1 MTELNYKHLRYFWTV
16 ARVGTIAEAGRV
28 LGLAPHSIS
37 AQLATFEAALGVSLF
52 RRAGRRLELTEAGE
66 RILGHAESIFALGDE
81 IVQVVR
87 DDALRRSLPF
97 RIGIPDSMPKSV
109 AHRLIE
115 PALHVERP
123 GRLVCREA
131 PLAELLAELAV
142 HRLDLV
148 IADRPIPPDVSV
160 RGYSTLLGEST
171 LTVFAAPALAAGR
184 EGGLA
189 ALLER
194 APFLLPGADVAHRG
208 ALLQWFERARIQPQI
223 VAEFDDSALMKAFG
237 QGGAGFFVAPT
248 TIADYVCAQYGVLA
262 VGEIAD
268 VSSQVY
274 AITTERRLSH
284 PAMAAIHREAAKAL
298 GSGMG
303 GGMGGAWPGGR

>member
-1 MTELNYKHLRYFWTV
+1 MTELNFKHLRYFWTV

-28 LGLAPHSIS
+28 LDLAPHSIS
-37 AQLATFEAALGVSLF
+37 AQIATFEAALGVSLF
-52 RRAGRRLELTEAGE
+52 RRVGRRLVLTEAGE
-66 RILGHAESIFALGDE
+66 RILGHAEQIFALGDQ
-81 IVQVVR
+81 IADVVR
-87 DDALRRSLPF
+87 DDTLRRSLPF
-97 RIGIPDSMPKSV
+97 RIGFPDSMPKSV
-109 AHRLIE
+109 IHRLIE
-115 PALHVERP
+115 PALQVERP

-148 IADRPIPPDVSV
+148 IADRPMPPEVSV

-171 LTVFAAPALAAGR
+171 LTVFAAPVLAAQLVAGFPAT
-184 EGGLA
+184 LD
-189 ALLER
+189 R
-194 APFLLPGADVAHRG
+194 APFLLPGEDVAHRG
-208 ALLQWFERARIQPQI
+208 ALLQWFETQRVRPAI

-237 QGGAGFFVAPT
+237 QSGTGAFVAPS
-248 TIADYVCAQYGVLA
+248 TIADYVCDQYRVKA

-284 PAMAAIHREAAKAL
+284 PAMQAILDQAAR
-298 GSGMG
+298 
-303 GGMGGAWPGGR
+303 GR

>member
-1 MTELNYKHLRYFWTV
+1 MTELNFKHLRYFWTV

-28 LGLAPHSIS
+28 LDLAPHSIS
-37 AQLATFEAALGVSLF
+37 AQIATFEAALGVSLF
-52 RRAGRRLELTEAGE
+52 RRVGRRLVLTEAGE
-66 RILGHAESIFALGDE
+66 RILGHAEQIFALGDQ
-81 IVQVVR
+81 IADVVR
-87 DDALRRSLPF
+87 DDTLRRSLPF
-97 RIGIPDSMPKSV
+97 RIGFPDSMPKSV
-109 AHRLIE
+109 IHRLIA
-115 PALHVERP
+115 PALQVERP

-148 IADRPIPPDVSV
+148 IADRPMPPEVSV

-171 LTVFAAPALAAGR
+171 LTVFAAPVLAAQLVAGFP
-184 EGGLA
+184 A
-189 ALLER
+189 TLER
-194 APFLLPGADVAHRG
+194 APFLLPGEDVAHRG
-208 ALLQWFERARIQPQI
+208 ALLQWFETQRVRPAI

-237 QGGAGFFVAPT
+237 QSGTGAFVAPS
-248 TIADYVCAQYGVLA
+248 TIADYVCDQYRVKA

-284 PAMAAIHREAAKAL
+284 PAMQAILDQAAR
-298 GSGMG
+298 
-303 GGMGGAWPGGR
+303 GR

>member
-1 MTELNYKHLRYFWTV
+1 MTELNFKHLRYFWTV

-28 LGLAPHSIS
+28 LDLAPHSIS
-37 AQLATFEAALGVSLF
+37 AQIATFEAALGVSLF
-52 RRAGRRLELTEAGE
+52 RRVGRRLVLTEAGE
-66 RILGHAESIFALGDE
+66 RILGHAEQIFALGDQ
-81 IVQVVR
+81 IVDLVR
-87 DDALRRSLPF
+87 DDTLRRSLPF
-97 RIGIPDSMPKSV
+97 RIGFPDSMPKSV
-109 AHRLIE
+109 IHRLIE

-148 IADRPIPPDVSV
+148 IADRPMPPEVSV

-171 LTVFAAPALAAGR
+171 LTVFAAPALAAR
-184 EGGLA
+184 LA
-189 ALLER
+189 DGFPATLDG
-194 APFLLPGADVAHRG
+194 APFLLPGEDVAHRG
-208 ALLQWFERARIQPQI
+208 ALLQWFETQRVRPSI

-237 QGGAGFFVAPT
+237 QSGTGAFVAPT
-248 TIADYVCAQYGVLA
+248 TIADTVCDQYGVKA
-262 VGEIAD
+262 VGEITA

-284 PAMAAIHREAAKAL
+284 PAMQAIRDRAGK
-298 GSGMG
+298 MG
-303 GGMGGAWPGGR
+303 

>member
-1 MTELNYKHLRYFWTV
+1 MTELNFKHLRYFWTV

-28 LGLAPHSIS
+28 LDLAPHSIS
-37 AQLATFEAALGVSLF
+37 AQIATFEAALGVSLF
-52 RRAGRRLELTEAGE
+52 RRVGRRLVLTEAGE
-66 RILGHAESIFALGDE
+66 RILGHAEQIFALGDQ
-81 IVQVVR
+81 IADVVR
-87 DDALRRSLPF
+87 DDTLRRSLPF
-97 RIGIPDSMPKSV
+97 RIGFPDSMPKSV
-109 AHRLIE
+109 IHRLIA
-115 PALHVERP
+115 PALQVERP

-148 IADRPIPPDVSV
+148 IADRPMPPEVSV

-171 LTVFAAPALAAGR
+171 LTVFAAPVLAAQLVAGFP
-184 EGGLA
+184 A
-189 ALLER
+189 TLER
-194 APFLLPGADVAHRG
+194 APFLLPGEDVAHRG
-208 ALLQWFERARIQPQI
+208 ALLQWFETQRVRPSI

-237 QGGAGFFVAPT
+237 QSGTGAFVAPS
-248 TIADYVCAQYGVLA
+248 TIADYVCDQYRVKA

-284 PAMAAIHREAAKAL
+284 PAMQAILDQAAR
-298 GSGMG
+298 
-303 GGMGGAWPGGR
+303 GR

>member
-1 MTELNYKHLRYFWTV
+1 MAELNFKHLRYFWTV

-28 LGLAPHSIS
+28 LDLAPHSIS
-37 AQLATFEAALGVSLF
+37 AQIATFEAALGVSLF
-52 RRAGRRLELTEAGE
+52 RRVGRRLALTEAGE
-66 RILGHAESIFALGDE
+66 RILGHAEQIFALGDQ
-81 IVQVVR
+81 IVDVVR
-87 DDALRRSLPF
+87 DDTLRRSLPF
-97 RIGIPDSMPKSV
+97 RIGFPDSMPKSV
-109 AHRLIE
+109 IHRLIE

-148 IADRPIPPDVSV
+148 IADRPMPPEVSV

-171 LTVFAAPALAAGR
+171 LTVFAAPALAARLVDGFPATLD
-184 EGGLA
+184 G
-189 ALLER
+189 
-194 APFLLPGADVAHRG
+194 APFLLPGEDVAHRG
-208 ALLQWFERARIQPQI
+208 ALLQWFETQRVRPSV

-237 QGGAGFFVAPT
+237 QSGTGAFVAPT
-248 TIADYVCAQYGVLA
+248 TIADYVCHQYGLEA
-262 VGEIAD
+262 VGEIVA

-284 PAMAAIHREAAKAL
+284 PAMQAIRDRAAHAR
-298 GSGMG
+298 
-303 GGMGGAWPGGR
+303 

>member
-1 MTELNYKHLRYFWTV
+1 MTELNFKHLRYFWTV

-28 LGLAPHSIS
+28 LDLAPHSIS
-37 AQLATFEAALGVSLF
+37 AQITTFEAALGVSLF
-52 RRAGRRLELTEAGE
+52 RRVGRRLVLTEAGE
-66 RILGHAESIFALGDE
+66 RILGHAEQIFALGDQ
-81 IVQVVR
+81 IVDVVR
-87 DDALRRSLPF
+87 DDTLRRSLPF
-97 RIGIPDSMPKSV
+97 RIGFPDSMPKSV
-109 AHRLIE
+109 IHRLIE

-148 IADRPIPPDVSV
+148 IADRPMPPEVSV

-171 LTVFAAPALAAGR
+171 LTVFAAPALAAR
-184 EGGLA
+184 LA
-189 ALLER
+189 DGFPATLDG
-194 APFLLPGADVAHRG
+194 APILLPGEDVAHRG
-208 ALLQWFERARIQPQI
+208 ALLQWFETQRVRPSI

-237 QGGAGFFVAPT
+237 QSGTGAFVAPT
-248 TIADYVCAQYGVLA
+248 TIADTVCDQYGVKA
-262 VGEIAD
+262 VGEIAA

-284 PAMAAIHREAAKAL
+284 PAMQAIRDRAGK
-298 GSGMG
+298 MG
-303 GGMGGAWPGGR
+303 